1 MGKPRKGA
9 ASSSGGKASKTNAR
23 AKQRE
28 HKFSEERFVEDL
40 QNAVEGTNYIMLSTC
55 FGATFKQNITSFF
68 NIGVLCQ
75 KSSNGLPT
83 FCFSRSILW

>member
-9 ASSSGGKASKTNAR
+9 ASSSGGKASKTHAR

-40 QNAVEGTNYIMLSTC
+40 QNAVEGTYYIMLSTW
-55 FGATFKQNITSFF
+55 F
-68 NIGVLCQ
+68 
-75 KSSNGLPT
+75 
-83 FCFSRSILW
+83 